1 MSVHVSRATSAADV
15 PSRWSVENV
24 LGALRTVLRTWNEVR
39 IESQRMHLEAR
50 RRYPFME
57 I

>member
-1 MSVHVSRATSAADV
+1 MPAYVSRATSAAGV
-15 PSRWSVENV
+15 PSRWSVENA
-24 LGALRTVLRTWNEVR
+24 LGRLRTFLRTLNEVR
-39 IESQRMHLEAR
+39 IEARRMHLEAR